1 MTNDTTSNINYQA
14 LAKKIKFWG
23 KELGFEQV
31 GICDVDLSSHEPA
44 LIKWLENNLVCYSN
58 NI

>member
-1 MTNDTTSNINYQA
+1 MTDNITSPTIDYQA
-14 LAKKIKFWG
+14 LAEKIKFWG

-44 LIKWLENNLVCYSN
+44 RIKPCLA
-58 NI
+58 I